1 MIDKTPNITEP
12 NASVSGFVDKI
23 STITEETGGEEYVKV
38 SGEQISENL
47 KNINECLKL
56 LLKRVKDVEAYVSEL
71 PTPDKTYYKPKGYE
85 DYKNLAENFT
95 EIYTRLDKIE
105 NGMQD

>member
-12 NASVSGFVDKI
+12 VNS
-23 STITEETGGEEYVKV
+23 ITEETGGEEYVKV
-38 SGEQISENL
+38 TGEQIAESL

-56 LLKRVKDVEAYVSEL
+56 LSKRVKDVEAYDSEL

-95 EIYTRLDKIE
+95 EIYKRLDKID
-105 NGMQD
+105 GMQD